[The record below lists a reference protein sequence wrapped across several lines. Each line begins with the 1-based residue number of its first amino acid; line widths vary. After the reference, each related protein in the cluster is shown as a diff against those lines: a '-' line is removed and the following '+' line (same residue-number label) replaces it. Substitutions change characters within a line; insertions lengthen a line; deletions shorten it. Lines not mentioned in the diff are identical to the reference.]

1 MQLWVSVEVSVG
13 LMVCRRRE
21 ARLVRLAWLV
31 RAGGSRMAGSVLV
44 GREDLEGI

>member
-31 RAGGSRMAGSVLV
+31 RAGGSRMTGSVLV
-44 GREDLEGI
+44 EREDLEGV